1 MKSLRLELIYAGDH
15 NLSCYYAAKV
25 VEAVVPFFPNLLEW
39 EKVYIRQKEGA
50 RRFYELS
57 VSLFG
62 EDNVRKYHYHA
73 PIPSIFINGELVC
86 DRIPSV
92 EELKDIIEWVL
103 RRAGDGA
110 QQLGGS
116 PRED

>member
-25 VEAVVPFFPNLLEW
+25 VEAVVPLFPHQVEW
-39 EKVYIRQKEGA
+39 EKVYILHKDGA

-57 VSLFG
+57 ISLYG
-62 EDNVRKYHYHA
+62 EDKVKKLHMYA
-73 PIPSIFINGELVC
+73 PIPSIFVNGKMVF

-92 EELKDIIEWVL
+92 EELAQVIEEFIY
-103 RRAGDGA
+103 R
-110 QQLGGS
+110 GGNG
-116 PRED
+116 R